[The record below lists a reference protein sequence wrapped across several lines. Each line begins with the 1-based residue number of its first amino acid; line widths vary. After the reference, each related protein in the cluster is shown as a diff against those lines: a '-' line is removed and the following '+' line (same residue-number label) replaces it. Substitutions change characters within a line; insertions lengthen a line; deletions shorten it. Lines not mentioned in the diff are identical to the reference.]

1 MNTPTRVNSELV
13 APWAPLKSKN
23 PTPVYLSSINLSED
37 IASADDME
45 ELIRKFNAM
54 SLEDNA
60 MSHEDNSLSLE
71 DDGME
76 ELIRNFKSMSLEDD
90 MDDIISRF
98 NEMSLDDDLRSI
110 PDSKREEYEDFPERF
125 LWNFVGKME
134 QIEEDYYYMD
144 VVQDDYYQE
153 HYTLPEDQLYGIE
166 NICKYEDEQ
175 PHPNVTISR
184 GNRPSTQED
193 YEEDEYFICLK
204 DEFKSI

>member
-71 DDGME
+71 DDSME
-76 ELIRNFKSMSLEDD
+76 ELIRNFESMSLEDD

-98 NEMSLDDDLRSI
+98 NEMSLDDD
-110 PDSKREEYEDFPERF
+110 
-125 LWNFVGKME
+125 ME

-144 VVQDDYYQE
+144 VVQNDYYQDDYYQE
-153 HYTLPEDQLYGIE
+153 HYTLPEDQLYGID
-166 NICKYEDEQ
+166 NLCKYEDEQ

-204 DEFKSI
+204 DEYKSI